1 MDQCASTLLTFTRPE
16 ASIMMQG
23 LEPNLYS
30 THLMDNSIGKKKK
43 WNVFLCFYKKV
54 NAHPM
59 ITKLMLIR

>member
-30 THLMDNSIGKKKK
+30 THLMDNSIGKKKMERIS
-43 WNVFLCFYKKV
+43 VFL
-54 NAHPM
+54 
-59 ITKLMLIR
+59 